1 MYENM
6 VLDTDLQKK
15 SIHNHCHAV
24 ISTPLFLPKRNARVV
39 KGNEE

>member
-6 VLDTDLQKK
+6 VLDTDLHKK
-15 SIHNHCHAV
+15 IIHNHCHAV
-24 ISTPLFLPKRNARVV
+24 IPTPLFLLKRNARVV